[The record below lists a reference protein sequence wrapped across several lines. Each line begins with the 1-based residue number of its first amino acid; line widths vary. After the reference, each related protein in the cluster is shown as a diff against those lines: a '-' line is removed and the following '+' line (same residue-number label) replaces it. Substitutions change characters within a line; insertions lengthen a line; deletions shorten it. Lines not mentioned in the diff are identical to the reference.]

1 MAYLR
6 DPLGIE
12 SKSYD
17 LIYRELDGCQLTGG
31 EKAVLAR
38 IIHATGDPGYARL
51 VSFHPGF
58 VEAAVG
64 ALRRGAGIFTDIE
77 MVRSGV
83 NARLAGA
90 LGSGVHCAIREPE
103 VAAAAKTSN
112 GTRAMA
118 AMERL
123 AGRMKGGLVAIGNA
137 PTALFRLLEL
147 IEAGAARPAAVV
159 GVPVGFVGAAESK
172 EALSLTAI
180 PHVIVRGTK
189 GGSPVAVAAVNAL
202 LKLAVEQ

>member
-1 MAYLR
+1 MAFLR
-6 DPLGIE
+6 DPLAIE
-12 SKSYD
+12 NKSYD
-17 LIYRELDGCQLTGG
+17 LINRELDECQLTGG
-31 EKAVLAR
+31 ERAVLAR

-58 VEAAVG
+58 VAAAVA

-77 MVRSGV
+77 MVRSGI
-83 NARLAGA
+83 NARLANT
-90 LGSGVHCAIREPE
+90 LGSGVFCAIREPE
-103 VAAAAKTSN
+103 VLAAAKKSN

-118 AMERL
+118 AMDRL
-123 AGRMKGGLVAIGNA
+123 AGRMEGGLVAIGNA

-147 IEAGAARPAAVV
+147 IEAGIARPAAVV
-159 GVPVGFVGAAESK
+159 GMPVGFVGAAESK
-172 EALSLTAI
+172 EALAATCV
-180 PHVIVRGTK
+180 PHVVVRGSK